1 MINHEGCPACS
12 LLAEWPAVW
21 FHGLDFP
28 SGEQQPRLTTLGRWG
43 WRRNRKVVA
52 QSIGGTATFY
62 DFDLGRTLHRLYSDA
77 GWAKKQEWNGPGV
90 QHNREVKWRVQQ
102 RWWWWLGFF
111 WLKWL
116 LQAASLIKLWI
127 LWSDQLN
134 KLHLP
139 AVGFRLVQ
147 LIVVMCPA
155 LFPLFLAQKAGT
167 DRGLPLSVF
176 LLIRTNPA
184 PSVKVNST
192 DKYRVS

>member
-28 SGEQQPRLTTLGRWG
+28 SREQQLRLTTLGRWG
-43 WRRNRKVVA
+43 WRQNRKVVV
-52 QSIGGTATFY
+52 QSIGGKATFY
-62 DFDLGRTLHRLYSDA
+62 DFDLGRTLHHLYSNA
-77 GWAKKQEWNGPGV
+77 GWAKKQEWNGPGI

-102 RWWWWLGFF
+102 RWWWLGFF

-134 KLHLP
+134 KLHLS
-139 AVGFRLVQ
+139 AARLSTCATHRRYVSCSVSPV
-147 LIVVMCPA
+147 LGSESWHRR
-155 LFPLFLAQKAGT
+155 GT
-167 DRGLPLSVF
+167 AFVCVF
-176 LLIRTNPA
+176 L
-184 PSVKVNST
+184 
-192 DKYRVS
+192 D